1 MNSNTIN
8 HQPLFGKNSNVINS
22 PKNINN
28 NNPSIVGSNRSLSPV
43 PSITLQQQ
51 QQHPSS
57 VLLQSSSSTTF
68 NNNNN
73 SNNNNTFSIHSPMSG
88 SIASPFNM
96 MFSNSNNNSNNNN
109 KNNNNNNNSYS
120 VNSNNITQGLIS
132 NEHTPLRLMNS
143 PVSANGG
150 SINNISS
157 IRSKSVDTHNTI
169 SKSPSTGLVTKSYK
183 FDDNSKELHK
193 TILYIKNKKSFV
205 KSKQVV
211 DKVFFELLNRLA
223 NRAVSIRSNNDKKN
237 RSNSTIDTN
246 LVTFNGNDKN
256 TNIVHISNNTIKNN
270 SSDKLNK
277 KTELSATHFSSSPQ
291 TIATNN
297 NIKEKT
303 PKVQQQ
309 QQQLQQ
315 QQETEED
322 QVSANFYKECDLCPK
337 IFNNPHTFKM
347 HKKQHVIMNG
357 GKNVCPKCYKG
368 FARTDAM
375 KRHLGTKTCDRN
387 RRKLIEDNNGVMPDR
402 PPSEVVMERELDS

>member
-28 NNPSIVGSNRSLSPV
+28 NNSNPSIVGNNRSLSPV

-51 QQHPSS
+51 QPPSS

-68 NNNNN
+68 NSNNN
-73 SNNNNTFSIHSPMSG
+73 NNNNTFSIHSPMSG

-96 MFSNSNNNSNNNN
+96 MFSSSNNNN
-109 KNNNNNNNSYS
+109 NNKNNNNSYS
-120 VNSNNITQGLIS
+120 VNSNNMTQGLIS

-157 IRSKSVDTHNTI
+157 IRSKSMDPHNNI

-211 DKVFFELLNRLA
+211 DKVFFELLNRLS
-223 NRAVSIRSNNDKKN
+223 NRVVTIKSNNNKKN

-277 KTELSATHFSSSPQ
+277 KTELAATPFSSSPQ

-297 NIKEKT
+297 IIKEKT
-303 PKVQQQ
+303 PKL
-309 QQQLQQ
+309 QQLQQ

-337 IFNNPHTFKM
+337 VFNNPHTFKM